1 MKKRLLI
8 SMFSAVLLALLLAI
22 LSPNKAHAEEPVVQ
36 VTSDPAPTSDT
47 STATATAVTIAAVE
61 TKIETAQTTL
71 TNAAETQ
78 AATITTTIQANVPN
92 TTTQQAATIATTQ
105 EPIAT
110 AVAEATVKV
119 QEATTAIQSAETA
132 VSVAETAQAAVESQT
147 AVVAEAT
154 TNLNNA
160 QTALDTVTQQVESQ
174 TAVVATDTA
183 NVAVAQA
190 AVNAQTVVVNTET
203 SELTALQNTPSDSKT
218 YTTEGYVAPEPVDTP
233 TVTTTVLPPM
243 YDAATKISTPF
254 DIKMGDTVYEGQ
266 GNNSQIY
273 VTSKATIT
281 FGTGDFNWWD
291 FPAGPHISVYG
302 SDFMSAGP
310 GASITVKTTETT
322 LAVDWDLHRFGDN
335 NGPITNVN
343 WTMTVNPTTGEW
355 TGVGTVA
362 GNTTNLYNGPRIG
375 VREASGE
382 AVQPM
387 TNVTNSE
394 LTSQIQAQTTVVA
407 TETAEL
413 NTLVEEK
420 NEAVA
425 VLVADTAV
433 LNTLQAEKTTAEAVV
448 VDKTEIKTAEVATL
462 TQLTETAT
470 ATVQAADTL
479 ANTANTKVNEAVT
492 AMTNAAQVTTNYY
505 AEQRAAQQAASQ
517 AAAEA
522 AAQQAAQEAAA
533 AAQSQP
539 RPDRSPAADDAVA
552 ARARARH

>member
-335 NGPITNVN
+335 DSKSHN
-343 WTMTVNPTTGEW
+343 
-355 TGVGTVA
+355 
-362 GNTTNLYNGPRIG
+362 R
-375 VREASGE
+375 
-382 AVQPM
+382 
-387 TNVTNSE
+387 
-394 LTSQIQAQTTVVA
+394 
-407 TETAEL
+407 
-413 NTLVEEK
+413 
-420 NEAVA
+420 
-425 VLVADTAV
+425 
-433 LNTLQAEKTTAEAVV
+433 
-448 VDKTEIKTAEVATL
+448 
-462 TQLTETAT
+462 
-470 ATVQAADTL
+470 
-479 ANTANTKVNEAVT
+479 
-492 AMTNAAQVTTNYY
+492 
-505 AEQRAAQQAASQ
+505 
-517 AAAEA
+517 
-522 AAQQAAQEAAA
+522 
-533 AAQSQP
+533 
-539 RPDRSPAADDAVA
+539 
-552 ARARARH
+552 